1 MKIAYILNDAAFF
14 VSHRLPLAL
23 SVIKQGGEVVV
34 ITGKNINK
42 ALEDEAI
49 STLERYN
56 ISHKSCLFT
65 QSFKNPI
72 FEITL
77 QKYPRRASRAGIY

>member
-42 ALEDEAI
+42 LWKMK
-49 STLERYN
+49 LLV
-56 ISHKSCLFT
+56 H
-65 QSFKNPI
+65 
-72 FEITL
+72 
-77 QKYPRRASRAGIY
+77 

>member
-42 ALEDEAI
+42 ALEDEA
-49 STLERYN
+49 N
-56 ISHKSCLFT
+56 GD
-65 QSFKNPI
+65 
-72 FEITL
+72 FELANNAAIE
-77 QKYPRRASRAGIY
+77 GINDVEKLLINHTEAV

>member
-49 STLERYN
+49 STLEKYN
-56 ISHKSCLFT
+56 ISLFIVGT
-65 QSFKNPI
+65 C
-72 FEITL
+72 
-77 QKYPRRASRAGIY
+77 IYTFLVRERKVA